1 MTHSSDELPT
11 GDRTRAETADVEV
24 GRTAVSPVVA
34 RFLVAAFLAAI
45 AAVPLLETAGARRGA
60 VEGHDSPWSNLADLS
75 ERIRLQ
81 LSDAVLAGAPWWH
94 RIRAANRELLA
105 ALSALER
112 DLDDQSIL
120 GRMLRRPVQRLLTG
134 WLGSGNERVY
144 SGRDGWL
151 FFRADVEY
159 VTGRGFLDSAQQQRR
174 IAAAS
179 EWTAAPHPDPRAA
192 ILQFHRDLQ
201 ARGINL
207 VVMPTP
213 GKAGV
218 HPEML
223 AGGFPSA
230 GGVLHNRSY
239 PEFVEELKGAGVLVF
254 EPGAVMA
261 EGRNAGP
268 LYLRTDTH
276 WLPETMEAVAERL
289 GAFIDSHVRLP
300 AVADPVYRIERVEV
314 RNLGDTARM
323 LDLPAG
329 APLFAVESVWLRRI
343 LLADGS
349 LWRGSRDADILL
361 LGDSFSNMYSL
372 ASMGW
377 GTSSGFAE
385 QLGYTLRRPI
395 DRLTQNDEGAF
406 ATRRML
412 QQDRSRLDG
421 KRVVIFQFA
430 ARELA
435 SGDWRIL
442 PLSPGRPGE

>member
-1 MTHSSDELPT
+1 MTHPSDALPA
-11 GDRTRAETADVEV
+11 GDRTRAETAHVEV

-34 RFLVAAFLAAI
+34 RFVVAAFLAAI
-45 AAVPLLETAGARRGA
+45 AAVPLLETAGARGGA
-60 VEGHDSPWSNLADLS
+60 LEVHGSPWSNLADLS
-75 ERIRLQ
+75 NRIRLQ
-81 LSDAVLAGAPWWH
+81 LSDAALAGAPWWR

-105 ALSALER
+105 ALSAVER
-112 DLDDQSIL
+112 DLDDQSLL
-120 GRMLRRPVQRLLTG
+120 GRLLRRPAQRLLTG

-144 SGRDGWL
+144 AGRHGWL
-151 FFRADVEY
+151 FYRADVEY
-159 VTGRGFLDSAQQQRR
+159 ITGRSFLESAQQQRR

-179 EWTAAPHPDPRAA
+179 EWTAAPHPDPRVA
-192 ILQFHRDLQ
+192 IHQFHRDLQ
-201 ARGINL
+201 ARGISL
-207 VVMPTP
+207 VVVPTP
-213 GKAGV
+213 VKAGV

-223 AGGFPSA
+223 AGGYPA
-230 GGVLHNRSY
+230 VDVLHNRSY
-239 PEFVEELKGAGVLVF
+239 PEFVDELRNAGVLVF
-254 EPGAVMA
+254 EPGAAMA
-261 EGRNAGP
+261 EGRHADP

-300 AVADPVYRIERVEV
+300 AVADPGYRIQRLEV
-314 RNLGDTARM
+314 RNVGDTARM
-323 LDLPAG
+323 LDLPPG
-329 APLFAVESVWLRRI
+329 DPLFPAESVWLRRI

-349 LWRGSRDADILL
+349 LWRGSRAADVLL
-361 LGDSFSNMYSL
+361 LGDSFTNVYAL

-377 GTSSGFAE
+377 GTSAGFAE
-385 QLGYTLRRPI
+385 QLSYILRRPI

-430 ARELA
+430 ARELT

-442 PLSPGRPGE
+442 PLSPSRPGE